1 MHRGASIAFAF
12 GLGIFLSL
20 PAYAVTSVTVQ
31 TMEGTLSLNRGD
43 GYVEVLTWADAQAG
57 NQVFANPG
65 SSGKIIYSDGCDVTV
80 KPGSVY
86 TVQDLSPCGS
96 GRIGGS
102 ATYYVVG
109 GLVIAGGA
117 VAVVAITNGG
127 DDNVAAKKK
136 PRNNGNQPA
145 SP

>member
-1 MHRGASIAFAF
+1 MHRGASIAF

-31 TMEGTLSLNRGD
+31 TMEGSLSLNRGE
-43 GYVEVLTWADAQAG
+43 GYVEVLTWADALAG
-57 NQVFANPG
+57 NQVMANPG
-65 SSGKIIYSDGCDVTV
+65 SWGKIIYSDGCDVTV

-86 TVQDLSPCGS
+86 TVQEASPCLS

-102 ATYYVVG
+102 ATTYVLG
-109 GLVIAGGA
+109 G
-117 VAVVAITNGG
+117 VAITAAVVGIVVLTNGG
-127 DDNVAAKKK
+127 GDSGGKKK
-136 PRNNGNQPA
+136 ASDDDDKPA